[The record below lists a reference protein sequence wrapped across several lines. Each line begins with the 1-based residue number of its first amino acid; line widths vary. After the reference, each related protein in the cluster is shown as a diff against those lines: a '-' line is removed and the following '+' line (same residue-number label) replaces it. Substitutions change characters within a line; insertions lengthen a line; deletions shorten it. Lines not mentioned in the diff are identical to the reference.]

1 MQITFVE
8 NTEIMSKSKA
18 YKKQEPAKQV
28 AGEPMMEYSSVAMS
42 DFVSSIPIDALS
54 QAIDFAIEEHRRGGC
69 IPHDQVDS
77 IVKER
82 MGWK

>member
-1 MQITFVE
+1 
-8 NTEIMSKSKA
+8 MSKSKA

-28 AGEPMMEYSSVAMS
+28 AGEPMMEYSSPS
-42 DFVSSIPIDALS
+42 DMNEFVSSIPRDALS
-54 QAIDFAIEEHRRGGC
+54 QAIDFAIEEYRRGDC
-69 IPHDQVDS
+69 IPHNQIAS